1 MREHYFVLLSTQKE
15 NKLTFPRRKVE
26 VDVYLRVSYFSESPS
41 KQLAGAGVTRLG
53 TKVPHSDLFLLSV
66 KTWNITE

>member
-1 MREHYFVLLSTQKE
+1 MLLSTQKE

-53 TKVPHSDLFLLSV
+53 TKVPHSDLYLLSV